1 MTIISSEPAPYRP
14 LAEIFQEHLGNSIA
28 CALVLEQLFLNLQ
41 QPADH
46 IARIKQLEEHGD
58 RLTAE
63 VYEVLASLPDSD
75 LVQLTEQFARYLD
88 DIIDGM
94 NTTARTIDVFMPTSL
109 EEAGQQ
115 LTELIAAM
123 VSRLL
128 AEVQRYPANRLDDVR
143 ECRAE
148 LKRCE
153 VTADTIY
160 HEWRKDHR
168 HHGRLSLR
176 AETDWTELLGIM
188 EQTTDACYHAVLTLE
203 RLTKHH
209 LTRGRGANWETGG
222 DRAPATSS
230 EVG

>member
-1 MTIISSEPAPYRP
+1 MTTISSEPAPYRP

-28 CALVLEQLFLNLQ
+28 CAVVLEHLFLNLRH
-41 QPADH
+41 PADH

-115 LTELIAAM
+115 LTDLIAAM

>member
-1 MTIISSEPAPYRP
+1 MTTISSEPASHRP
-14 LAEIFQEHLGNSIA
+14 LSEIFQEHLGNSIA

-46 IARIKQLEEHGD
+46 IARIKQLEEYGD

-75 LVQLTEQFARYLD
+75 LVQLTEQFAKFLD

-109 EEAGQQ
+109 EEAGRQ
-115 LTELIAAM
+115 LTDLIAAM

-128 AEVQRYPANRLDDVR
+128 AEVRRYPANHLDDVR

-209 LTRGRGANWETGG
+209 MTRGRGASWETGAG
-222 DRAPATSS
+222 PGPTAQSDA
-230 EVG
+230 G